1 MKLKEIKPGMVI
13 HCKNDEEK
21 KALMEEAERLGYVW
35 YYLKMKPTAKPIDQ
49 IGNTIHFYDE
59 NNHNGFTADY
69 KHITHSAYKGGDVIE
84 FSDLILPEMTADEL
98 LNILNEIVHCEG
110 RSCDDCP
117 LQEKG
122 GNLCTKYVDAVKI
135 SNPDKL
141 ISICQQWKANH
152 EKKEPEIETVDICR
166 IIEIQPDGKKRC
178 VHEEDISDGE
188 LMYSGDAV
196 ENCRYILKNYC
207 KEHDGEFI
215 AVHEVV
221 SRVKKVI

>member
-1 MKLKEIKPGMVI
+1 MRLKEIKPGMAI

-21 KALMEEAERLGYVW
+21 KALLEEAERIGYVW
-35 YYLKMKPTAKPIDQ
+35 LVNGKNPTDETTIS
-49 IGNTIHFYDE
+49 GSTIHILL
-59 NNHNGFTADY
+59 
-69 KHITHSAYKGGDVIE
+69 KHITWSDTTEGAIE

-98 LNILNEIVHCEG
+98 LNILNEIIHCG
-110 RSCDDCP
+110 VRRCDECP
-117 LQEKG
+117 LAENG
-122 GNLCTKYVDAVKI
+122 ETLCTDDVGGVKI

-221 SRVKKVI
+221 SRVKAV

>member
-1 MKLKEIKPGMVI
+1 MRLKEIKPGMVI

-21 KALMEEAERLGYVW
+21 KALLEEAERLGY
-35 YYLKMKPTAKPIDQ
+35 LCHSRKSPIDRTVCH
-49 IGNTIHFYDE
+49 GNTIHFYAE
-59 NNHNGFTADY
+59 NVFADF
-69 KHITHSAYKGGDVIE
+69 KHITWSDTTEGAID
-84 FSDLILPEMTADEL
+84 FSDLILHEMTAEEL
-98 LNILNEIVHCEG
+98 LYILIEIIHCG
-110 RSCDDCP
+110 VRRCDECP
-117 LQEKG
+117 LAENG
-122 GNLCTKYVDAVKI
+122 ETLCTDDVGGVKI

-141 ISICQQWKANH
+141 ISICQQWKSEH

-166 IIEIQPDGKKRC
+166 IIEIQPDGRKRC

-196 ENCRYILKNYC
+196 EKCRYILKNYC

-221 SRVKKVI
+221 SRVKKII

>member
-21 KALMEEAERLGYVW
+21 KALLEEAERLGYVW
-35 YYLKMKPTAKPIDQ
+35 IVNGKNPTDETTIS
-49 IGNTIHFYDE
+49 GSTIHILL
-59 NNHNGFTADY
+59 
-69 KHITHSAYKGGDVIE
+69 KHITWSDTTEGAIE
-84 FSDLILPEMTADEL
+84 FSDLILPEMTAEEL
-98 LNILNEIVHCEG
+98 LNILNEIIHCG
-110 RSCDDCP
+110 VRRCDECP
-117 LQEKG
+117 LAENG
-122 GNLCTKYVDAVKI
+122 ETLCTDDVGGVKI

-141 ISICQQWKANH
+141 ISICQQWKAYH

-221 SRVKKVI
+221 SRVKAV

>member
-21 KALMEEAERLGYVW
+21 KALLEEAERLGYVW
-35 YYLKMKPTAKPIDQ
+35 IVNGKNPTDETTIS
-49 IGNTIHFYDE
+49 GSTIHILL
-59 NNHNGFTADY
+59 
-69 KHITHSAYKGGDVIE
+69 KHITWSDTTEGAIE
-84 FSDLILPEMTADEL
+84 FSDLILPEMTAEEL
-98 LNILNEIVHCEG
+98 LNILNEIIHCG
-110 RSCDDCP
+110 VRRCDECP
-117 LQEKG
+117 LAENGETLCTDDKG
-122 GNLCTKYVDAVKI
+122 GVKI

-141 ISICQQWKANH
+141 ISICQQWKYEH

-221 SRVKKVI
+221 SRVKAV

>member
-21 KALMEEAERLGYVW
+21 KALYQELCR
-35 YYLKMKPTAKPIDQ
+35 
-49 IGNTIHFYDE
+49 IGNIRTDLYEDSFPNFK
-59 NNHNGFTADY
+59 NNRFSYLIKDLKNQTWGIADCA
-69 KHITHSAYKGGDVIE
+69 TVE
-84 FSDLILPEMTADEL
+84 FSDLILPELTAEEA
-98 LNILNEIVHCEG
+98 IKIFGEICKG
-110 RSCDDCP
+110 SCQACP
-117 LQEKG
+117 LYAVEPYEACE
-122 GNLCTKYVDAVKI
+122 NLCYENPEKI
-135 SNPDKL
+135 VEIL
-141 ISICQQWKANH
+141 AQWKSDH
-152 EKKEPEIETVDICR
+152 KKKEPEIETVDICR

-196 ENCRYILKNYC
+196 EKCRYILKNYC

-221 SRVKKVI
+221 SRVKAVE

>member
-1 MKLKEIKPGMVI
+1 MMKLKEIKPGMVI

-21 KALMEEAERLGYVW
+21 KALYQELCR
-35 YYLKMKPTAKPIDQ
+35 
-49 IGNTIHFYDE
+49 IGNIRTDLYEDSFPNFK
-59 NNHNGFTADY
+59 NNRFSYLIKDLKNQTWGIADCA
-69 KHITHSAYKGGDVIE
+69 TVE
-84 FSDLILPEMTADEL
+84 FSDLILPEITAEEL
-98 LNILNEIVHCEG
+98 LNILNEIIHCG
-110 RSCDDCP
+110 VRRCDECP
-117 LQEKG
+117 LAENGETLCTDDKG
-122 GNLCTKYVDAVKI
+122 GVKI

-141 ISICQQWKANH
+141 ISICQQWKYEH

-196 ENCRYILKNYC
+196 EKCRYILKNYC

-221 SRVKKVI
+221 SRVKAV

>member
-21 KALMEEAERLGYVW
+21 KALYQELCR
-35 YYLKMKPTAKPIDQ
+35 
-49 IGNTIHFYDE
+49 IGNIRTDLYEDSFPNFK
-59 NNHNGFTADY
+59 NNRFSYLIKDLKNQTWGIADCA
-69 KHITHSAYKGGDVIE
+69 TVE
-84 FSDLILPEMTADEL
+84 FSDLILPEITAEEL
-98 LNILNEIVHCEG
+98 LNILNEIIHCG
-110 RSCDDCP
+110 VRRCDECP
-117 LQEKG
+117 LAENG
-122 GNLCTKYVDAVKI
+122 ETLCTDDVGGVKI

-141 ISICQQWKANH
+141 ISICQQWKYEH

-196 ENCRYILKNYC
+196 EKCRYILKNYC

>member
-1 MKLKEIKPGMVI
+1 MRLKEIKPGMVI

-21 KALMEEAERLGYVW
+21 KALLEEAERLGYVW
-35 YYLKMKPTAKPIDQ
+35 IVNGKNPTDETTIS
-49 IGNTIHFYDE
+49 GSTIHILL
-59 NNHNGFTADY
+59 
-69 KHITHSAYKGGDVIE
+69 KHITWSDTTEGAIE
-84 FSDLILPEMTADEL
+84 FSDLILPEMTAEEL
-98 LNILNEIVHCEG
+98 LNILNEIIHCG
-110 RSCDDCP
+110 VRRCDECP
-117 LQEKG
+117 LAENG
-122 GNLCTKYVDAVKI
+122 ETLCTDDAGGVKI

-141 ISICQQWKANH
+141 ISICQQWKSDH
-152 EKKEPEIETVDICR
+152 DKKEPEIETVDICR

-207 KEHDGEFI
+207 KEHYGEFI

-221 SRVKKVI
+221 SRVKKCE

>member
-21 KALMEEAERLGYVW
+21 KALLEEAERLGYVW
-35 YYLKMKPTAKPIDQ
+35 IVNGKNPTDETTIS
-49 IGNTIHFYDE
+49 GSTIHILL
-59 NNHNGFTADY
+59 
-69 KHITHSAYKGGDVIE
+69 KHITWSDTTEGAIE
-84 FSDLILPEMTADEL
+84 FSDLILHEMTAEEL
-98 LNILNEIVHCEG
+98 LNILNEIIHCG
-110 RSCDDCP
+110 VRRCDECP
-117 LQEKG
+117 LAENGETLCTDDKG
-122 GNLCTKYVDAVKI
+122 GVKI

-221 SRVKKVI
+221 SRVKAV

>member
-1 MKLKEIKPGMVI
+1 MRLKEIKPGMAI

-21 KALMEEAERLGYVW
+21 KALLEEAERLGYKWSNTCV
-35 YYLKMKPTAKPIDQ
+35 PTDSRMVEIAEM
-49 IGNTIHFYDE
+49 TIHFYGKSE
-59 NNHNGFTADY
+59 YANF
-69 KHITHSAYKGGDVIE
+69 KHITWSDKTDGVTE
-84 FSDLILPEMTADEL
+84 FSDLILPDMTAEEAIKLFGELCIGSCQGCPLHRVDDYENCFSFCFDNPEKAVEL
-98 LNILNEIVHCEG
+98 L
-110 RSCDDCP
+110 
-117 LQEKG
+117 
-122 GNLCTKYVDAVKI
+122 A
-135 SNPDKL
+135 
-141 ISICQQWKANH
+141 QWKSEH
-152 EKKEPEIETVDICR
+152 DKKEPEIETVDICR

-221 SRVKKVI
+221 SRVKAVE

>member
-1 MKLKEIKPGMVI
+1 MRLKEIKPGMVI
-13 HCKNDEEK
+13 HCKNIAEY
-21 KALMEEAERLGYVW
+21 ERLEEETIKNGYGELPLHNYSEDFIKKVV
-35 YYLKMKPTAKPIDQ
+35 
-49 IGNTIHFYDE
+49 FYI
-59 NNHNGFTADY
+59 NY
-69 KHITHSAYKGGDVIE
+69 KKTLWGGLNKNYIE

-98 LNILNEIVHCEG
+98 LNILNEIIHCG
-110 RSCDDCP
+110 VRRCDECP
-117 LQEKG
+117 LAENG
-122 GNLCTKYVDAVKI
+122 ETLCTDDVGGVKI

-141 ISICQQWKANH
+141 ISICQQWKYDH

-221 SRVKKVI
+221 SRVKAVE

>member
-1 MKLKEIKPGMVI
+1 MKLKEIKPGMAI

-21 KALMEEAERLGYVW
+21 KALLEEAERLGYVW
-35 YYLKMKPTAKPIDQ
+35 IVNGKNPTDETTIS
-49 IGNTIHFYDE
+49 GSTIHILL
-59 NNHNGFTADY
+59 
-69 KHITHSAYKGGDVIE
+69 KHITWSDTTEGAIE
-84 FSDLILPEMTADEL
+84 FSDLILHEMTAEEL
-98 LNILNEIVHCEG
+98 LNILNEIIHCG
-110 RSCDDCP
+110 VRRCDECP
-117 LQEKG
+117 LAENG
-122 GNLCTKYVDAVKI
+122 ETLCTDDVGGVKI

-141 ISICQQWKANH
+141 ISICQQWKYEH

-207 KEHDGEFI
+207 MEHYGEFI

-221 SRVKKVI
+221 SRVKAVE

>member
-21 KALMEEAERLGYVW
+21 KALLEEAERLGYLW
-35 YYLKMKPTAKPIDQ
+35 TSRKNPIDRTFCH
-49 IGNTIHFYDE
+49 GNTIHFYAE
-59 NNHNGFTADY
+59 NEFADF
-69 KHITHSAYKGGDVIE
+69 KHITWSDTTEGAIE
-84 FSDLILPEMTADEL
+84 FSDLIIPELTVEEVLKIRNEL
-98 LNILNEIVHCEG
+98 DAAFVRDYLGIFCEMSLDKILRNATPEQIIDMC
-110 RSCDDCP
+110 R
-117 LQEKG
+117 
-122 GNLCTKYVDAVKI
+122 
-135 SNPDKL
+135 
-141 ISICQQWKANH
+141 QWKSDH

-221 SRVKKVI
+221 SRVKAVE

>member
-1 MKLKEIKPGMVI
+1 MRLKEIKPGMVI

-21 KALMEEAERLGYVW
+21 KALYQELCR
-35 YYLKMKPTAKPIDQ
+35 
-49 IGNTIHFYDE
+49 IGNIRTDLYEDSFPNFK
-59 NNHNGFTADY
+59 NNRFSYLIKDLKNQTWGIADCA
-69 KHITHSAYKGGDVIE
+69 TVE
-84 FSDLILPEMTADEL
+84 FSDLILPELTAEEA
-98 LNILNEIVHCEG
+98 IKIFGEICKG
-110 RSCDDCP
+110 SCQACP
-117 LQEKG
+117 LYAVEPYEACE
-122 GNLCTKYVDAVKI
+122 NLCYENPEKI
-135 SNPDKL
+135 VEILS
-141 ISICQQWKANH
+141 QWKANH

-221 SRVKKVI
+221 SRVKAVE